1 MEQKL
6 TDIMKQAFLREQET
20 ILATSERMD
29 PEAFERRC
37 MPWRKLHG
45 LQQPAADILVSLV
58 CILHI

>member
-29 PEAFERRC
+29 SEAFERAVYALAEC
-37 MPWRKLHG
+37 SCTVEKHKAKQG
-45 LQQPAADILVSLV
+45 
-58 CILHI
+58 